1 VKAKLGYGMVTLACG
16 AHFIDGV
23 STFLQANYGLASLR
37 KTLYGPTATTV
48 YVLPGGT
55 TMRLN
60 EYELQ
65 FLHRLIGG
73 IDIRLIPTDYFVIA
87 AIMHQ
92 RLADALKAIQNRRL
106 RHDCE

>member
-1 VKAKLGYGMVTLACG
+1 MKTKLGYSMAILECG
-16 AHFIDGV
+16 TYFIDGV
-23 STFLQANYGLASLR
+23 STSLQANYGLASLR
-37 KTLYGPTATTV
+37 KTLYGPTATAA
-48 YVLPGGT
+48 YVLLGGT

-87 AIMHQ
+87 AILHQ
-92 RLADALKAIQNRRL
+92 RLQDALKAI
-106 RHDCE
+106 